1 MLVSS
6 EPTPVPPQRPSS
18 GRTVQVRRSRPASAI
33 RPATAATPRPRN
45 LKAGAAP
52 SDTVSFTSQMQ
63 SGSRSRSPRHPT
75 ATARPTAPS
84 QPTTVRRDGT
94 GLLVPHSVLGPTEDF
109 EASLRGL
116 LPPPDLA
123 PASPEPTPRSGAG
136 LDSLASSPQRPPA
149 RSSGFS
155 RSITGHPPT
164 TRELEAQR
172 KEHRESETPTQ
183 VAERRKLEAQ

>member
-1 MLVSS
+1 MQEGSMLSS

-52 SDTVSFTSQMQ
+52 GETVSFTSQME

-94 GLLVPHSVLGPTEDF
+94 GLLVRDCADMGRYAPPGRDTPGARASCNVTRLRRR
-109 EASLRGL
+109 AARSLR
-116 LPPPDLA
+116 
-123 PASPEPTPRSGAG
+123 
-136 LDSLASSPQRPPA
+136 
-149 RSSGFS
+149 
-155 RSITGHPPT
+155 
-164 TRELEAQR
+164 
-172 KEHRESETPTQ
+172 
-183 VAERRKLEAQ
+183 